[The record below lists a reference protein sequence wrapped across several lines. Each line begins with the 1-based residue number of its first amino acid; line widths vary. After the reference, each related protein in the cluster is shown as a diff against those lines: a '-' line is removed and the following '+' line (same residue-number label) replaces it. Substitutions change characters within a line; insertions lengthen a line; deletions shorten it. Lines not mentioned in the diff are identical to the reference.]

1 MKFESAKTIAAI
13 VDKAEYYQMML
24 KKSQSGYLDEWV
36 LRNEHTGE
44 SIELSGENMKEI
56 QNFFRTQFEAYRK
69 KIEEIN

>member
-13 VDKAEYYQMML
+13 VDKAEYYQMIL
-24 KKSQSGYLDEWV
+24 KKSQSGYSDEWV

-56 QNFFRTQFEAYRK
+56 QNFFRSQFEFYRK
-69 KIEEIN
+69 KIEQMS